1 MADFEAPKYLYYPVP
16 PFSISFHCPPLL
28 PQRLSSCTKLTMDFK
43 YSTPVDPST
52 VRETGCFTVL
62 RVRRSIKAIEDIA
75 AKATQQ
81 AVQYALNDTQNV
93 DFSRYCMGPRGHV
106 VALAVPECLPE
117 RVAAITSLIDTLLIH
132 DGNPYYTPN
141 VFKIVFF

>member
-1 MADFEAPKYLYYPVP
+1 
-16 PFSISFHCPPLL
+16 
-28 PQRLSSCTKLTMDFK
+28 MDFK

-81 AVQYALNDTQNV
+81 AVEYALNDTQNV
-93 DFSRYCMGPRGHV
+93 DFSRYCMAPQGHA
-106 VALAVPECLPE
+106 VAFAVPECLPE
-117 RVAAITSLIDTLLIH
+117 RMAAITSLIDTVLIH
-132 DGNPYYTPN
+132 DGNPYYTSN
-141 VFKIVFF
+141 VFQSCFL